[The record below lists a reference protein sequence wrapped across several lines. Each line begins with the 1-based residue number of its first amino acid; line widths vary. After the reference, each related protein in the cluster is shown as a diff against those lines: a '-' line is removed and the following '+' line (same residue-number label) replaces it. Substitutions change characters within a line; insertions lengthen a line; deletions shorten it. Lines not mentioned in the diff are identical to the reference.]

1 MPCGVRCKSLSFAVC
16 GVGADSVES
25 ADSTESRARLKIE
38 DPWEI
43 SSRNLQSSIRPPIQL
58 NGADST
64 ESDGP
69 NPLSR
74 RPIIYLID
82 RVYIHK
88 MKRSPRRSEK
98 SPMKM

>member
-16 GVGADSVES
+16 DIGADSVES
-25 ADSTESRARLKIE
+25 ADSTES
-38 DPWEI
+38 
-43 SSRNLQSSIRPPIQL
+43 
-58 NGADST
+58 G
-64 ESDGP
+64 GP
-69 NPLSR
+69 NALSL

>member
-1 MPCGVRCKSLSFAVC
+1 MPCGVRCKSLSLAVC
-16 GVGADSVES
+16 DIGADSVES

-38 DPWEI
+38 DPWET
-43 SSRNLQSSIRPPIQL
+43 SSRDLQSSIRPPIQL

-64 ESDGP
+64 ESGGP

-82 RVYIHK
+82 RVYIYTK
-88 MKRSPRRSEK
+88 SRGSQGLRSHQ
-98 SPMKM
+98 